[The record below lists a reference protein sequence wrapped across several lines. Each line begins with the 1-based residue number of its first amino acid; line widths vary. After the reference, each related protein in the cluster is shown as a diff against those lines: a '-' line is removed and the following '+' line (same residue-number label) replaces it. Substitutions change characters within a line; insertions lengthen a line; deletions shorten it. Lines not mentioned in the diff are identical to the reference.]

1 MDYEQLKIFI
11 TQYDTERLI
20 TKLPPNGT
28 AFLEAQSDVGPNLTR
43 TPSSLSLSSTSDRC
57 LTPIG
62 GSLSDWTLLI
72 SQSPSHRCPFC
83 PLHRR
88 PFRDATALQ
97 HHIQSAAHQ
106 EPFIYCPA
114 ATSGSGN
121 GNSTAIRKFKTV
133 SALAQHLESGACI
146 GGQASFWE
154 AIKYM
159 DARLQN
165 MGMPFR
171 LTQGKET

>member
-1 MDYEQLKIFI
+1 MDYEQLKILI

-43 TPSSLSLSSTSDRC
+43 TPST
-57 LTPIG
+57 
-62 GSLSDWTLLI
+62 
-72 SQSPSHRCPFC
+72 
-83 PLHRR
+83 
-88 PFRDATALQ
+88 
-97 HHIQSAAHQ
+97 
-106 EPFIYCPA
+106 
-114 ATSGSGN
+114 TSGSGN

-146 GGQASFWE
+146 GGEASFWE

-159 DARLQN
+159 DARLPN

>member
-1 MDYEQLKIFI
+1 MDYDQLKILI

-20 TKLPPNGT
+20 TKMPPHGT
-28 AFLEAQSDVGPNLTR
+28 AFLEAQSDVVSILMR
-43 TPSSLSLSSTSDRC
+43 TPSSLSLSSTSD
-57 LTPIG
+57 
-62 GSLSDWTLLI
+62 GS
-72 SQSPSHRCPFC
+72 
-83 PLHRR
+83 
-88 PFRDATALQ
+88 LQ

-114 ATSGSGN
+114 AISGSEN
-121 GNSTAIRKFKTV
+121 GNSKAIRKFKTV

-146 GGQASFWE
+146 GGEVSFWE
-154 AIKYM
+154 AIKYI
-159 DARLQN
+159 DTRLQN